1 MSAGSAGWC
10 QSEMMMSLRNRLTF
24 WFTCLLTIVGVGG
37 GIVAYVIAHQDPD
50 SFLDDQLRQIAIY
63 AGGFAI
69 GPNDPSNTSIDSSD
83 IIVVQVWDG
92 GNRAI
97 RTTPEGFDLPR
108 QPSTGFSDLTLRD
121 ERWRTYTLTGKDRT
135 VQVSQRAA
143 VREELALN
151 AAWTAMIPSILF
163 IPVGWLVVRW
173 LVGRMLRPIDRIADD
188 LNRRGPM
195 QFTPPPLAEIPVEVI
210 SLVRAMSEALA
221 LLREAIAFQ
230 RRFIS
235 DAAHHF
241 RTPLTALRLQIGS
254 LKANPAATH
263 PEVIADMEL
272 GVRRMSTLTNQL
284 LVLARSESLQ
294 EVAISESAISV
305 ASAIREVIAAV
316 FPLAQEKGVDLAV
329 RSNTDPHVA
338 ADHDALVTLLSNIA
352 DNAVRYSNRG
362 GRVEFS
368 AMNSGDEVVIEV
380 ADCGPGLPEEMLTEV
395 FKRFF
400 RHNDSD
406 EGSGLGL
413 SIARA
418 LADRLN
424 GSSSLKNR
432 PDHSG
437 LIAIVRLPAVG
448 AAT

>member
-1 MSAGSAGWC
+1 
-10 QSEMMMSLRNRLTF
+10 MSLRNRLTF
-24 WFTCLLTIVGVGG
+24 WFSCLLTIVGIGG
-37 GIVAYVIAHQDPD
+37 GIVAYVMVRHESD
-50 SFLDDQLRQIAIY
+50 SFLDDQLRQIALY
-63 AGGFAI
+63 AGDTPI
-69 GPNDPSNTSIDSSD
+69 VSNDSVNPSIEAND
-83 IIVVQVWDG
+83 IVVVQVWDG
-92 GNRAI
+92 NRVV

-108 QPSTGFSDLTLRD
+108 QRTTGFSDMIARH
-121 ERWRTYTLTGKDRT
+121 ERWRSYTLSGNDRT

-143 VREELALN
+143 TREELALN
-151 AAWTAMIPSILF
+151 AAWTAMIPSLLL

-195 QFTPPPLAEIPVEVI
+195 QFTMPSLAEVPIEVLPLA
-210 SLVRAMSEALA
+210 SAMSEALTR
-221 LLREAIAFQ
+221 LREAIAFQ

-254 LKANPAATH
+254 LTANPTANRQ
-263 PEVIADMEL
+263 EVMADMEL

-284 LVLARSESLQ
+284 LVLARSEMPEDVTISDT
-294 EVAISESAISV
+294 AIPAGSAL
-305 ASAIREVIAAV
+305 REVIAAV
-316 FPLAQEKGVDLAV
+316 LPLAQEKGVELAMPSATPGAM
-329 RSNTDPHVA
+329 RSEADPHVR
-338 ADHDALVTLLSNIA
+338 ADHDTLVTLLSNIA
-352 DNAVRYSNRG
+352 DNAVRYSNPG

-368 AMNSGDEVVIEV
+368 VRASGGQVVIEV
-380 ADCGPGLPEEMLTEV
+380 ADCGPGLPEAMLTEV

-400 RHNDSD
+400 RHNDLE

-424 GSSSLKNR
+424 GSISLKNR
-432 PDHSG
+432 LDHSG
-437 LIAIVRLPAVG
+437 LIAVIRLPLAQ
-448 AAT
+448 ATPSSGTC

>member
-1 MSAGSAGWC
+1 MSAESAGWC
-10 QSEMMMSLRNRLTF
+10 LNEMTMSLRNRLTF

-37 GIVAYVIAHQDPD
+37 GIVAYVMARQDPD

-63 AGGFAI
+63 AGDTASPSG
-69 GPNDPSNTSIDSSD
+69 DPLNTSIDASD
-83 IIVVQVWDG
+83 IIVVQIWDG
-92 GNRAI
+92 SNRTI

-121 ERWRTYTLTGKDRT
+121 ERWRTYTLAGKGRT

-151 AAWTAMIPSILF
+151 AASTAMIPSILF

-195 QFTPPPLAEIPVEVI
+195 QFTMPSLAEVPVEVLP
-210 SLVRAMSEALA
+210 LVRAMNEALA
-221 LLREAIAFQ
+221 RLRESIAFQ

-254 LKANPAATH
+254 LRANPAADRQ
-263 PEVIADMEL
+263 EVIADMEL

-284 LVLARSESLQ
+284 LVLARSETPQ
-294 EVAISESAISV
+294 EMAISEAAIP
-305 ASAIREVIAAV
+305 AGSAIREVIAAV
-316 FPLAQEKGVDLAV
+316 LPLAQEKGIELAMCGE
-329 RSNTDPHVA
+329 TDPQIRG
-338 ADHDALVTLLSNIA
+338 DRDALVTLLSNIA
-352 DNAVRYSNRG
+352 DNAVRYGNPG

-368 AMNSGDEVVIEV
+368 VSTSADKVVVEV
-380 ADCGPGLPEEMLTEV
+380 ADCGPGLPEDMLNEV

-400 RHNDSD
+400 RHNDQD

-424 GSSSLKNR
+424 GSISLTNR
-432 PDHSG
+432 TDCSG
-437 LIAIVRLPAVG
+437 LIATIRLPVA
-448 AAT
+448 

>member
-1 MSAGSAGWC
+1 MTR
-10 QSEMMMSLRNRLTF
+10 MMSLRNRLTF

-37 GIVAYVIAHQDPD
+37 GIVAYVMARQDPD

-63 AGGFAI
+63 AGDFAT
-69 GPNDPSNTSIDSSD
+69 GSNDPLNTSIDASD
-83 IIVVQVWDG
+83 IVVVQVWDG
-92 GNRAI
+92 GNQLI
-97 RTTPEGFDLPR
+97 RVSPEGFDLPR

-121 ERWRTYTLTGKDRT
+121 ERWRTYTLTEKDRT

-151 AAWTAMIPSILF
+151 AAWSAMIPSLLF

-173 LVGRMLRPIDRIADD
+173 LVGRMLRPIDRIAED
-188 LNRRGPM
+188 LNRRGPIA
-195 QFTPPPLAEIPVEVI
+195 FRAPPLGEIPVEI
-210 SLVRAMSEALA
+210 IPLVRAMTEALA
-221 LLREAIAFQ
+221 RLREAIVFQ

-254 LKANPAATH
+254 LKANAVADH

-294 EVAISESAISV
+294 EVAASETVIPVVPAL
-305 ASAIREVIAAV
+305 REVIAAII
-316 FPLAQEKGVDLAV
+316 PLAQEKDVELAM
-329 RSNTDPHVA
+329 RSEIDPHVRA
-338 ADHDALVTLLSNIA
+338 NHDALITLLSNIA
-352 DNAVRYSNRG
+352 DNAVRYSVPG
-362 GRVEFS
+362 ARVDFS
-368 AMNSGDEVVIEV
+368 LHIVGDQVVVEV
-380 ADCGPGLPEEMLTEV
+380 ADNGPGLPEEMLTEV

-400 RHNDSD
+400 RHKDTG

-418 LADRLN
+418 LAERLN
-424 GSSSLKNR
+424 GSILLQNR
-432 PDHSG
+432 KDRSG
-437 LIAIVRLPAVG
+437 LIAIISLPLVER
-448 AAT
+448 TN

>member
-1 MSAGSAGWC
+1 
-10 QSEMMMSLRNRLTF
+10 MSLRNRLTF
-24 WFTCLLTIVGVGG
+24 WFTCLLTIVGIGS
-37 GIVAYVIAHQDPD
+37 GIVAYVMARQDPD
-50 SFLDDQLRQIAIY
+50 SFLDDQLRQIALY
-63 AGGFAI
+63 AGDVANA
-69 GPNDPSNTSIDSSD
+69 PDPPLEASIEASD

-92 GNRAI
+92 NNRAI

-108 QPSTGFSDLTLRD
+108 QPSTGFSDLTFRD
-121 ERWRTYTLTGKDRT
+121 ERWRSYALAGKQRT

-195 QFTPPPLAEIPVEVI
+195 QFTAPPLTEIPEEVI
-210 SLVRAMSEALA
+210 PLVRAMNEALER
-221 LLREAIAFQ
+221 LREAIAFQ
-230 RRFIS
+230 KRFIS

-254 LKANPAATH
+254 LKTSPAANH
-263 PEVIADMEL
+263 REVIADMEL

-284 LVLARSESLQ
+284 LMLARSEAPQ
-294 EVAISESAISV
+294 EADGSEAAISV

-316 FPLAQEKGVDLAV
+316 LPLAQEKSVELVMRSEADACV
-329 RSNTDPHVA
+329 R
-338 ADHDALVTLLSNIA
+338 ADRDALVTLLCNIT
-352 DNAVRYSNRG
+352 DNAVRYSNPG
-362 GRVEFS
+362 ERVEFS
-368 AMNSGDEVVIEV
+368 VKTIEDRVVIEV
-380 ADCGPGLPEEMLTEV
+380 ADNGPGLPEEMLSKV
-395 FKRFF
+395 FQRFF
-400 RHNDSD
+400 RHNEQD

-413 SIARA
+413 SIAQA

-424 GSSSLKNR
+424 GSVSLKNR
-432 PDHSG
+432 GDGSG
-437 LIAIVRLPAVG
+437 LIAVIRLPLAP
-448 AAT
+448 AAR